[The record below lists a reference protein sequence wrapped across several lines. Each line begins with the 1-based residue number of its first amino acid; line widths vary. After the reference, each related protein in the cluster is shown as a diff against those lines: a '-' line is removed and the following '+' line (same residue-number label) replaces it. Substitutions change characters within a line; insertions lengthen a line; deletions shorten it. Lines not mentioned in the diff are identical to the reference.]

1 MIEDFVIMGRIGGP
15 FGIKGWLKLQVFSE
29 EIDTLGKYKNWYLS
43 NDEKN
48 WKLIKVEQYKIST
61 NKVSVKFYDV
71 GDRTTSDPYK
81 GYLVGVPRD
90 SLPKLKEN
98 EYYWNDLIGYKVIN
112 LQDILLGKVDTFL
125 ETGANDVLV
134 VEGSK
139 QRLIPYTPSTII
151 KIDKKQQKIAVDWDE
166 NF

>member
-1 MIEDFVIMGRIGGP
+1 MIEDFVVMGRIGSS

-29 EIDTLGKYKNWYLS
+29 EINTLGKYKNWYLS

-71 GDRTTSDPYK
+71 DDRTTSDPYN

-98 EYYWNDLIGYKVIN
+98 EYYWNDLIGYRVIN
-112 LQDILLGKVDTFL
+112 LQDILLGQVDTFL

-151 KIDKKQQKIAVDWDE
+151 KIDKKQQKITVDWDE

>member
-1 MIEDFVIMGRIGGP
+1 MIEDFVVMGRIGGS
-15 FGIKGWLKLQVFSE
+15 FGIKGWLKVQIFSE
-29 EIDTLGKYKNWYLS
+29 EMDTLGKYKNWYLS

-71 GDRTTSDPYK
+71 VDRTTSDLYK

-112 LQDILLGKVDTFL
+112 LQDILLGQVDTFL

-134 VEGSK
+134 VEK
-139 QRLIPYTPSTII
+139 KKKRLIPYTSSTII

>member
-1 MIEDFVIMGRIGGP
+1 MIEDFVVMGRIGGS

-61 NKVSVKFYDV
+61 NKVCVKFYDV
-71 GDRTTSDPYK
+71 DDRTTSDPYK

-112 LQDILLGKVDTFL
+112 LQDILLGQVDTFL
-125 ETGANDVLV
+125 ETGANDVMV

>member
-1 MIEDFVIMGRIGGP
+1 MIEDFVVMGRIGGS

-48 WKLIKVEQYKIST
+48 WKLTKVEQYKIST

-71 GDRTTSDPYK
+71 DDRTTSDPYK

-112 LQDILLGKVDTFL
+112 LQDILLGQVDTFL
-125 ETGANDVLV
+125 ETGANDVIV

>member
-1 MIEDFVIMGRIGGP
+1 MIEDFVVMGRIGGS

-48 WKLIKVEQYKIST
+48 WKLTKVEQYKIST

-71 GDRTTSDPYK
+71 DDRTTSDPYK

-112 LQDILLGKVDTFL
+112 LQDILLGQVDTFL
-125 ETGANDVLV
+125 ETGANDVMV
-134 VEGSK
+134 VEGTK

>member
-1 MIEDFVIMGRIGGP
+1 MIEDFVVMGRIGGS

-48 WKLIKVEQYKIST
+48 WKLTKVEQYKIST

-71 GDRTTSDPYK
+71 DDRTTSDPYK

-112 LQDILLGKVDTFL
+112 LQDILLGQVDTFL
-125 ETGANDVLV
+125 ETGANDVMV